1 MSVPNVSAS
10 DRCGRVPRVPAY
22 RFCRPDDIP
31 RLVRAVHEC
40 FEPHFPDLEP
50 LTVEGFRR
58 EMKELSLWPSNC
70 LLAIGSAGE
79 IGGSGETGSE
89 SDGGDRAIGVLTA
102 TKREHEVLITRVGV
116 RPGHQRRG
124 HGSHLLTSLSQ
135 KLAVL
140 GPPRLVAEVPAHR
153 DDLLAYFTACGYRRE
168 ATYTDWH
175 RPPGPPPEL
184 PVKEDLVIRVDVQG
198 LLDADLLE
206 VPTGVAWERTRE
218 TLEARA
224 ERLHGIAL
232 ADTSMV
238 AAWLLMLEE
247 PDVAPEVHGVRV
259 ADGFDEEF
267 TEMLYEMSLR
277 YVVRRMPE
285 REILCPKL
293 LPDEIPESALRR
305 LGFEPATEYARM
317 TAEATPL

>member
-1 MSVPNVSAS
+1 M
-10 DRCGRVPRVPAY
+10 PAY

-50 LTVEGFRR
+50 LTVEGFRQ
-58 EMKELSLWPSNC
+58 EMKEISLWPSNC

-79 IGGSGETGSE
+79 IDRDDEADGMAVDGS
-89 SDGGDRAIGVLTA
+89 DQDRGDTAVGVLTA
-102 TKREHEVLITRVGV
+102 TKRQHEVLITRVGV
-116 RPGHQRRG
+116 RPGHERRG

-153 DDLLAYFTACGYRRE
+153 DDLLAFFTACGYRRE
-168 ATYTDWH
+168 ATYTDWR
-175 RPPGPPPEL
+175 RPPGARPSDK
-184 PVKEDLVIRVDVQG
+184 VNEDLVMRVDVQG

-224 ERLHGIAL
+224 DRLHGFAL
-232 ADTSMV
+232 ADSSTV

-247 PDVAPEVHGVRV
+247 PDAIPEVHAVR
-259 ADGFDEEF
+259 ATEGFDEEF
-267 TEMLYEMSLR
+267 TEMLYEMILR
-277 YVVRRMPE
+277 YVVRLMPE
-285 REILCPKL
+285 REILCPKV
-293 LPDEIPESALRR
+293 LPGEIPESAFRV
-305 LGFEPATEYARM
+305 LGFEPGTEYARM
-317 TAEATPL
+317 TAEAMPL

>member
-1 MSVPNVSAS
+1 M
-10 DRCGRVPRVPAY
+10 PAY

-79 IGGSGETGSE
+79 VGGSGETGSE

-140 GPPRLVAEVPAHR
+140 GPPRLAAEVPAHR
-153 DDLLAYFTACGYRRE
+153 EDLIAFFATCGYRRE
-168 ATYTDWH
+168 ATYTDWR
-175 RPPGPPPEL
+175 RPPGPPPTP
-184 PVKEDLVIRVDVQG
+184 PVKEDLVIRVDVAGLHDAG
-198 LLDADLLE
+198 LLEAP
-206 VPTGVAWERTRE
+206 VGVAWERTRE
-218 TLEARA
+218 TLEGRA
-224 ERLHGIAL
+224 DRLHGFAL
-232 ADTSMV
+232 GDSSTV
-238 AAWLLMLEE
+238 AVWLLMLEE
-247 PDVAPEVHGVRV
+247 PDADPEVYGVRV
-259 ADGFDEEF
+259 CNGFDEEF
-267 TEMLYEMSLR
+267 TEMLYEMSLS
-277 YVVRRMPE
+277 YVVHLMPE
-285 REILCPKL
+285 REIRCPKL
-293 LPDEIPESALRR
+293 LPGEIPESALRG

>member
-1 MSVPNVSAS
+1 M
-10 DRCGRVPRVPAY
+10 PAY

-40 FEPHFPDLEP
+40 FEPHFPELEP
-50 LTVEGFRR
+50 LTVESFRR

-70 LLAIGSAGE
+70 LLAIGSTGE
-79 IGGSGETGSE
+79 IGEDGATGSG
-89 SDGGDRAIGVLTA
+89 SDGGDRAVGVLTA

-153 DDLLAYFTACGYRRE
+153 DDLLAFFTSCGYRRE
-168 ATYTDWH
+168 ATYTDWR
-175 RPPGPPPEL
+175 RPPGPPPTQ
-184 PVKEDLVIRVDVQG
+184 PVKEDLVMRVDVPG
-198 LLDADLLE
+198 LLAAGVFDGHLLA
-206 VPTGVAWERTRE
+206 VRAGVAWERTRE
-218 TLEARA
+218 TLEGRA
-224 ERLHGIAL
+224 DRLHGIAL
-232 ADTSMV
+232 ADASTV

-247 PDVAPEVHGVRV
+247 PDAPPEVHGVRV
-259 ADGFDEEF
+259 DDEFDEEF
-267 TEMLYEMSLR
+267 AEILYDMCLR
-277 YVVRRMPE
+277 YVVRLMPE
-285 REILCPKL
+285 REIRCPKL
-293 LPDEIPESALRR
+293 LPGEIPESVLRE
-305 LGFEPATEYARM
+305 LGFEPGTVYARM

>member
-1 MSVPNVSAS
+1 
-10 DRCGRVPRVPAY
+10 VPAY

-40 FEPHFPDLEP
+40 FEPHFPELEP
-50 LTVEGFRR
+50 LTVESFRR
-58 EMKELSLWPSNC
+58 EMQEISLWPSNC

-79 IGGSGETGSE
+79 IGEDGATGSG
-89 SDGGDRAIGVLTA
+89 SDDGDRAVGVLTA

-116 RPGHQRRG
+116 RPGHRRRG

-140 GPPRLVAEVPAHR
+140 GPPRLVAEVPTRR
-153 DDLLAYFTACGYRRE
+153 DDLLAFFTACGYRRE
-168 ATYTDWH
+168 ATYTDWR

-198 LLDADLLE
+198 LLDAGLLE
-206 VPTGVAWERTRE
+206 VPAGVAWERTRE
-218 TLEARA
+218 TLVGRE

-232 ADTSMV
+232 ADVSTV

-247 PDVAPEVHGVRV
+247 PDAPPEVHGIWV
-259 ADGFDEEF
+259 DDEFDEEF
-267 TEMLYEMSLR
+267 IEILYEMCLR
-277 YVVRRMPE
+277 YVVRLMPE
-285 REILCPKL
+285 REIRCPKL
-293 LPDEIPESALRR
+293 LPGEIPESVLRE
-305 LGFEPATEYARM
+305 LGFEPGAEYARM
-317 TAEATPL
+317 TAEAEPL